1 MARSV
6 RKSHI
11 KTVSSNDPVKNV
23 ELIGLMLIEHTLPI
37 LERCQELICRR

>member
-23 ELIGLMLIEHTLPI
+23 ELIGLMLIEHTLQYEGDI
-37 LERCQELICRR
+37 RN